1 MYGTL
6 TGFRAYATA
15 RGDNAP
21 AEAQDAVA
29 TAALVRGSD
38 MIRLRYVPNFLP
50 GYGIDFVP
58 PGSDMPLVE
67 EAAYI
72 AASIE
77 LKTPGFFSKTYTAA
91 EQKVLTEV
99 KGIKWTVVGESSGV
113 YASMPVSTLIDAL
126 FWPYV
131 SDPDAVGF
139 MFRSIGP
146 RSCDVA

>member
-1 MYGTL
+1 MYGNIADW
-6 TGFRAYATA
+6 RAYATA
-15 RGDNAP
+15 RGNSAP
-21 AEAQDAVA
+21 ADATDPLA
-29 TAALVRGSD
+29 TAALTRASD

-91 EQKVLTEV
+91 EQKVLTAV
-99 KGIKWTVVGESSGV
+99 DSIKWTVVGSATGV
-113 YASMPVSTLIDAL
+113 YASFPVSTLIDAL
-126 FWPYV
+126 FWPYIT
-131 SDPDAVGF
+131 DPDAAGF
-139 MFRSIGP
+139 MFRSVGP
-146 RSCDVA
+146 RSVC